1 MPTRRDMLASTA
13 GALGGAVVFG
23 VPPLP
28 RPDPQGAQ
36 APPPVRPPLAPMPDD
51 PTSAPGAPTSALG
64 ERSHQVSVART
75 PTGLIAGSSLTP
87 HQSLTGTITPSD
99 LHFERHHAGVPAIDA
114 AKHELL
120 IHGLVDRTLAFSLA
134 DLKRFPRVTR
144 TYFIECS
151 GNGGGAFRRP
161 RAEMTPQQIA
171 GLASNTEWTGVPMRA
186 LFNEVGAQRGASWVL
201 AEGSDAAEL
210 TRSIPMS
217 KMLDDALVVWAQ
229 NGEPLRPAQGY
240 PIRLLL
246 PGWEGNASIKWLRR
260 LELGTRPWMTREETS
275 KYTDPLKDGTA
286 RQFSFEVDAKSIITA
301 PVFPDRITRGWHP
314 ISGVAWSGRGRIARV
329 EVSTNGGET
338 WSNAALLNAP
348 TPKAF
353 VRFEQMWEW
362 KGDET
367 VLLSRATDETG
378 YVQPTR
384 AALIEARGIG
394 TSYHSNPIYGWKV
407 GTDGAVTF
415 HGET

>member
-1 MPTRRDMLASTA
+1 MPSRRDMLANTA
-13 GALGGAVVFG
+13 AALGGAVVFG
-23 VPPLP
+23 VPPQSAP
-28 RPDPQGAQ
+28 GQQRSTVPPQG
-36 APPPVRPPLAPMPDD
+36 PERGSPTPVD
-51 PTSAPGAPTSALG
+51 PTSVPGAPTSALG
-64 ERSHQVSVART
+64 ERSPQVTALRT
-75 PTGLIAGSSLTP
+75 PTGAIAGSSLTP

-120 IHGLVDRTLAFSLA
+120 IHGLTQRTLAFSLA
-134 DLKRFPRVTR
+134 DLKRFPQVTR

-171 GLASNTEWTGVPMRA
+171 GLASNTEWTGVPVRA
-186 LFNEVGAQRGASWVL
+186 LFNEVGGHRDATWVL
-201 AEGSDAAEL
+201 AEGSDAAVM

-246 PGWEGNASIKWLRR
+246 PGWEGNACIKWLRR

-301 PVFPDRITRGWHP
+301 PVFPGRVSRGWHP
-314 ISGVAWSGRGRIARV
+314 ISGIAWSGRGRIARV
-329 EVSTNGGET
+329 EVSTNGGKT
-338 WSNAALLNAP
+338 WRNAALLNAP

-362 KGDET
+362 NGDET

-384 AALIEARGIG
+384 TALIEARGIG
-394 TSYHSNPIYGWKV
+394 TGYHSNPIYGWKV
-407 GTDGAVTF
+407 AADGAVTF